1 MCLDALLNVL
11 LGLPCPGS
19 PAQWSPLSQ
28 HRCFEAALGRLGLP
42 PARCLVV
49 GDTPYDAEA
58 ARKAGLAAVGV
69 LCGGFPEKDIRDG
82 GATAIFADPADLL
95 RRYDDWTA
103 AFGG

>member
-1 MCLDALLNVL
+1 MVALVSASL
-11 LGLPCPGS
+11 LRGGAGS
-19 PAQWSPLSQ
+19 P
-28 HRCFEAALGRLGLP
+28 RLP

-58 ARKAGLAAVGV
+58 ACKAGLAAVGV
-69 LCGGFPEKDIRDG
+69 LCGGFPEKDMRDG